1 MRTPKEAGELSCL
14 PDFLAVL
21 IVGTLARSVEA
32 DRGDGRYRTPY
43 YPRYSRDYYD
53 GYGGGFCPHGGGGG
67 YRGYAWCDG
76 YGGGGG
82 DCWRCGGGGLWGPCL
97 GGPCCG
103 LLFFV
108 LVFLPHTRPR

>member
-53 GYGGGFCPHGGGGG
+53 GYGGGYGAYGGGGG
-67 YRGYAWCDG
+67 YPGYAGCGG
-76 YGGGGG
+76 YGGRGGVGGG
-82 DCWRCGGGGLWGPCL
+82 ARPAAARGRSRGCPPPSGRG
-97 GGPCCG
+97 
-103 LLFFV
+103 V
-108 LVFLPHTRPR
+108 LDAAVSPP